1 MKSLL
6 IAFLLL
12 LLKKGVQSSAN
23 FNYDL
28 NFNMLRLRN
37 SYLRLRLSDNV
48 SKINRCYKKI
58 HAKLVSRYYDLSSD
72 YYSLSDEDRLLI
84 ETVISLSY

>member
-6 IAFLLL
+6 VAFLLL
-12 LLKKGVQSSAN
+12 LLKKGFQSTAN

-37 SYLRLRLSDNV
+37 SYLRLKLSDNV
-48 SKINRCYKKI
+48 SKINRYYKKT